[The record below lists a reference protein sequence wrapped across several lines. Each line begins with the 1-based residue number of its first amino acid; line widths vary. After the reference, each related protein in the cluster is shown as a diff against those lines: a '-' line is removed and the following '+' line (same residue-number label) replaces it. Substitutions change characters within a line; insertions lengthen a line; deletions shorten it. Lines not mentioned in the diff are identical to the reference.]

1 MKTMMNIVCGTLLL
15 VGAASALEVADLPS
29 AELTRRYADE
39 HFSKDYEFIVLEDNS
54 IRRMW
59 QAGDCSITIDF
70 DIRSDKPLSIYI
82 SYKEEVDH
90 VRVMEDMA
98 GLVRGRNE
106 GCKWS
111 KAKEA
116 SARGVGLSSARFMRL
131 TDGSFLFLESGKA
144 EKSYSRLIWFSEAP
158 RRNRMELA
166 EAKGHTGRTA
176 MGTRAGGG
184 SAVEEIIRDEEKRRS
199 RTSGSSPKSAP
210 VSAPQST
217 PIIPAPSPSPA
228 VPESEPEQAPS
239 AAPEVP
245 ADNLLAALGID
256 LNNKVVKWGL
266 IGGGVLLLF
275 IIWNSISAARHRAR
289 QQAAF
294 EALLE
299 RPGRKKKKD

>member
-1 MKTMMNIVCGTLLL
+1 MKKMMNIVCGMLLM
-15 VGAASALEVADLPS
+15 VGVAGALEVADLPS
-29 AELTRRYADE
+29 AELTRRYADQ

-82 SYKEEVDH
+82 TYNEEVDH
-90 VRVMEDMA
+90 VRVMEDMM

-158 RRNRMELA
+158 RRNRLELA

-184 SAVEEIIRDEEKRRS
+184 TAVAEIVKDEEKRRGRA
-199 RTSGSSPKSAP
+199 RTTTTPKS
-210 VSAPQST
+210 S
-217 PIIPAPSPSPA
+217 PIIPATAPA
-228 VPESEPEQAPS
+228 PAAPESEPVQTPQTAPD
-239 AAPEVP
+239 VP
-245 ADNLLAALGID
+245 ADNLLAACGID
-256 LNNKVVKWGL
+256 LNNKFVKWGL
-266 IGGGVLLLF
+266 IGGGVLLLL

>member
-1 MKTMMNIVCGTLLL
+1 MKKMMNIVCGMLLM
-15 VGAASALEVADLPS
+15 VGVAGALEVADLPS
-29 AELTRRYADE
+29 AELTRRYADQ

-59 QAGDCSITIDF
+59 QAGDCSIAIDF

-82 SYKEEVDH
+82 TYNEEVDH
-90 VRVMEDMA
+90 VRVMEDMM

-158 RRNRMELA
+158 RRNRLELA

-176 MGTRAGGG
+176 MGTRAGG
-184 SAVEEIIRDEEKRRS
+184 STAVAEIVKDEEKRRGRA
-199 RTSGSSPKSAP
+199 RTTTTPKS
-210 VSAPQST
+210 S
-217 PIIPAPSPSPA
+217 PIIPATAPA
-228 VPESEPEQAPS
+228 PAAPESEPVQTPQTAPD
-239 AAPEVP
+239 VP
-245 ADNLLAALGID
+245 ADNLLAACGID
-256 LNNKVVKWGL
+256 LNNKFVKWGL
-266 IGGGVLLLF
+266 IGGGVLLLL